1 LLYHRKPLNGKK
13 DIIRMTGRWLD
24 MNETLGA
31 RHEKTLMP
39 GEKYNLT
46 IKEAA
51 AYFSIGE
58 KKLRRIA
65 EENHEVGFVLM
76 NGSHMLL
83 KRNAFEKYI
92 DMTSSI

>member
-1 LLYHRKPLNGKK
+1 
-13 DIIRMTGRWLD
+13 
-24 MNETLGA
+24 MNETLGT

-65 EENHEVGFVLM
+65 EENQEAGFVLM
-76 NGSHMLL
+76 NGSHILL

-92 DMTSSI
+92 DMTDSI

>member
-1 LLYHRKPLNGKK
+1 
-13 DIIRMTGRWLD
+13 MT
-24 MNETLGA
+24 
-31 RHEKTLMP
+31 KSLMP

-65 EENHEVGFVLM
+65 EENSEAAFVLM
-76 NGSHMLL
+76 NGSHTLI
-83 KRNAFEKYI
+83 KRTAFEKYI
-92 DMTSSI
+92 DTVDSI